1 MPEDARGAAPSS
13 PLRVVLIGPP
23 GAGKSTLVPAL
34 VQAFALDRIATGERL
49 RAEIA
54 ADTELGR
61 TAAAYVER
69 GDLVPDAVIE
79 RLLRSCLAATQPGHG
94 VLLDGYPRSLHQAR
108 TLDAVLAELGRPVN
122 VVLALELP
130 DEEILHRLGG
140 RRLCTGAGEPWTLH
154 LDDAAA
160 VARCRAQGGTLEQ
173 RDDDRPEVIVQRLAV
188 YRRQTEPVLAA
199 YRAAGLLQEV
209 DATGSPADVQARAI
223 AVLRAPR

>member
-1 MPEDARGAAPSS
+1 MPEDARGASPSR

-34 VQAFALDRIATGERL
+34 VQTFSLDRIATGERL
-49 RAEIA
+49 RAEIG

-61 TAAAYVER
+61 TSAPYVER
-69 GDLVPDAVIE
+69 GDLVPDALIE
-79 RLLRSCLAATQPGHG
+79 RLLRSCLAATKPGDG
-94 VLLDGYPRSLHQAR
+94 ILLDGYPRSVHQAR
-108 TLDAVLAELGRPVN
+108 TLDTVLAELDRPVN

-130 DEEILHRLGG
+130 DEEILRRLGG

-173 RDDDRPEVIVQRLAV
+173 RDDDRPEVIAQRLAV
-188 YRRQTEPVLAA
+188 YRRQTEPLLAA
-199 YRAAGLLQEV
+199 YRTAGLLRVV

-223 AVLRAPR
+223 TALRGSS

>member
-1 MPEDARGAAPSS
+1 MQDDVGRAQSS
-13 PLRVVLIGPP
+13 PPLRVVLIGPP

-34 VQAFALDRIATGERL
+34 VETFSLDRIATGERL

-54 ADTELGR
+54 AGSELGR

-69 GDLVPDAVIE
+69 GDPVPDARIQ
-79 RLLRSCLAATQPGHG
+79 RRLRSCLARTHPVAGH
-94 VLLDGYPRSLHQAR
+94 LLDGYPRSLHEAE
-108 TLDAVLAELGRPVN
+108 TLDVLLAELGRPLN

-140 RRLCTGAGEPWTLH
+140 RRLCTGTGEPWTLH

-160 VARCRAQGGTLEQ
+160 VARCREQGGTLEQ
-173 RDDDRPEVIVQRLAV
+173 RDDDRPDVIAQRLAV
-188 YRRQTEPVLAA
+188 YRRQTEPLLAA
-199 YRAAGLLQEV
+199 YRAAGLLRVV

-223 AVLRAPR
+223 ATLRGGS